1 MVDIMCVEFG
11 GKQIKKILLLG
22 QSSNTLDG
30 KCESRLPPIK
40 TICPDKSTMDGTNCL
55 KNYVSNVGPLNQPF
69 LVQSYTVLT
78 GPPWIHSLNEGRGG
92 RKVPSALPVNITLI
106 EDFE

>member
-1 MVDIMCVEFG
+1 MCVEFG
-11 GKQIKKILLLG
+11 GKQIKKILLLE

-30 KCESRLPPIK
+30 KCEPRLPPIK
-40 TICPDKSTMDGTNCL
+40 TIYPDKSTMDGTNCL

-78 GPPWIHSLNEGRGG
+78 GLPWIHSLNEGRGG
-92 RKVPSALPVNITLI
+92 RKVPSALPANITLI